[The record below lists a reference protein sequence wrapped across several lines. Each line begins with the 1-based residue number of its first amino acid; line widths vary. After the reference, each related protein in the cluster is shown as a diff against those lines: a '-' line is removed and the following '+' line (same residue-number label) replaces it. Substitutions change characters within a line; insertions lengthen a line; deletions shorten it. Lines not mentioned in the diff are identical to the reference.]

1 MRLLPFSFGLL
12 VMNAGVTTCSQRAV
26 EKVSDVRT
34 LRPATVLPLKTK

>member
-12 VMNAGVTTCSQRAV
+12 VMNAGLTTCSQPAA